1 MNFSPTVTD
10 QQSTPILQTQLS
22 AQDTIRRH
30 FSQIL
35 KNDSITVTDQTSTTE
50 TWMKRENSQTSRK
63 SISFRLIIFSDECY

>member
-1 MNFSPTVTD
+1 MDFSHAVID

-22 AQDTIRRH
+22 AQDTVQRH

-63 SISFRLIIFSDECY
+63 LILFRLIIFSTIS

>member
-1 MNFSPTVTD
+1 MDFSHAVTD

-22 AQDTIRRH
+22 AQDTVQRH

-63 SISFRLIIFSDECY
+63 LSLFRLIIFSTIF